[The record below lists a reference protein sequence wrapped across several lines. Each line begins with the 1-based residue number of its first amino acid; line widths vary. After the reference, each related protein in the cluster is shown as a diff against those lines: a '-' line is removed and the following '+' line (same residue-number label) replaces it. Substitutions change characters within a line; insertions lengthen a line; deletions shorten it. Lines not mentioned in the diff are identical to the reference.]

1 MPTIQARVGTLTD
14 CFPGVVGTTDG
25 TTGDWIPRVVA
36 VAVWELEQVSGLTT
50 VQARCVVGLSIGA
63 PGVIVTR
70 INETR
75 NE

>member
-25 TTGDWIPRVVA
+25 TTEDWVVA